1 MKVDFTKI
9 VVLASRLLHTAYSCV
24 MECVAYTSE
33 QLILGRIML
42 CHNDGI
48 AQAKATVAMVPEITD
63 LFWPQTNRTAAQ
75 NLIFDSY

>member
-9 VVLASRLLHTAYSCV
+9 VVLTGGLLHTAYSCV

-42 CHNDGI
+42 CHNDGM
-48 AQAKATVAMVPEITD
+48 AQAR
-63 LFWPQTNRTAAQ
+63 LQWPWYPRSRTYFGRKQ
-75 NLIFDSY
+75 IEQQRRT